1 MSKCRVPVRKSAAG
15 QRKQLLQR
23 KFGMNTGYV
32 PSGAD
37 IGSSLWIESLP
48 DGLAGIT
55 MKAKSAIYCGA
66 SPFQKI
72 EVFDT
77 YAFGR
82 VLMLG
87 GSLVFTQRDEHI
99 YNEMITHPALIAH
112 PAPKRICVI
121 GGGDGGCARE
131 IAKHPE
137 VERIVVVE
145 IDEMVTKVV
154 EQFFPQLSAGLNEP
168 RVEIQYDDG
177 MLWLEKHEDLFDIII
192 VDSYDPG
199 GPVQSLETGNFYEL
213 LRSRMA
219 PGGMAVLQ
227 MDSPPLRVEHIRR
240 STLVLSAMF
249 SASHAYCCTIPSF
262 PNGLSS
268 FLLCPTDPTSG
279 STPLKRLSAIEA
291 LCRYFGREV
300 HRGSFLLPR
309 EIRGIFG
316 DSAEGVPS
324 WV

>member
-1 MSKCRVPVRKSAAG
+1 
-15 QRKQLLQR
+15 
-23 KFGMNTGYV
+23 MNAGYV
-32 PSGAD
+32 PPGAD
-37 IGSSLWIESLP
+37 VGSSLWIESLP

-55 MKAKSAIYCGA
+55 MKAKSAVHCGA

-77 YAFGR
+77 YAYGR
-82 VLMLG
+82 VLMLA

-99 YNEMITHPALIAH
+99 YNEMITHPALVTH
-112 PAPKRICVI
+112 PAPKRVCVI

-137 VERIVVVE
+137 VEQIVIVE

-154 EQFFPQLSAGLNEP
+154 EEHFPQLSVGFRDP

-177 MLWLEKHEDLFDIII
+177 MLWLEKHENLFDIII

-213 LRSRMA
+213 LRNRMA
-219 PGGMAVLQ
+219 SGGIAVLQ

-240 STLVLSAMF
+240 STLVLSALF

-268 FLLCPTDPTSG
+268 FLLCTTE
-279 STPLKRLSAIEA
+279 STPTTVSEERLSAVEA
-291 LCRYFGREV
+291 QCRYFGREV
-300 HRGSFLLPR
+300 QRGSFLLPG
-309 EIRGIFG
+309 EIRDIFG
-316 DSAEGVPS
+316 ESAEGVPA